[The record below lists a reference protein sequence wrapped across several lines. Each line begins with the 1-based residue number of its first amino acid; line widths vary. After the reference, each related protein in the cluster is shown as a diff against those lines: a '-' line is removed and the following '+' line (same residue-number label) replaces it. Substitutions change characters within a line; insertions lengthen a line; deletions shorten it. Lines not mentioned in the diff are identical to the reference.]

1 MIFKSYIYRLAV
13 RYFFSKD
20 SKTIVNRI
28 NGFAFLMIVAAS
40 CVLLIVLSAFAGL
53 KDFGLAYTSS
63 FDPDLKIIPETG
75 GYFILKD
82 EDLDK
87 IRGFDFVKEASPV
100 IEEKVVLSNE
110 LNSGATILK
119 GVNSDYHLLG
129 VLDSLSLIGV
139 FSPSKDNSLYLGADL
154 ASSLEVVMSE
164 DFSLLATAAK
174 KKNRSLFSFTPFNST
189 KLEIEGIYQISLDI
203 EKKYAFAPIKTVG
216 SLVGVNEKSYTSIEV
231 ITNGF
236 VSKESLNKEVKG
248 LFSSNVVVLDKQD
261 LNPALY
267 KMLNTENLAV
277 YLIFSLVALIAMFN
291 LVGSLTI
298 MMVEKK
304 KDLRVLKS
312 LGGKEGGFNKIFF
325 TLGVFTSTFGA
336 FLGIILAWVLVVVQ
350 NSYSFVLV
358 PGTSL
363 PYPISLTFMNVFIV
377 FSTIFFLGV
386 LTSAWST
393 SLRGK
398 P

>member
-75 GYFILKD
+75 RYFILKD

-312 LGGKEGGFNKIFF
+312 LGGKEGDFNKIFF
-325 TLGVFTSTFGA
+325 TLGIFTSTFGA
-336 FLGIILAWVLVVVQ
+336 FLGIIIAWVLVVVQ

>member
-40 CVLLIVLSAFAGL
+40 TVLLIVLSAFAGL

-63 FDPDLKIIPETG
+63 FDPDLKIVPETG
-75 GYFILKD
+75 SYFILKD

-87 IRGFDFVKEASPV
+87 IRSFGFVKEASPV

-119 GVNSDYHLLG
+119 GVDSDYHLLG

-174 KKNRSLFSFTPFNST
+174 KKTRSLFSFTPFNST

-231 ITNGF
+231 VTNGF
-236 VSKESLNKEVKG
+236 VSKESLSKEVKG
-248 LFSSNVVVLDKQD
+248 LFSSNIVVLDKQD

-312 LGGKEGGFNKIFF
+312 LGGKEGDFNKIFF
-325 TLGVFTSTFGA
+325 ALGVFTSTFGA
-336 FLGIILAWVLVVVQ
+336 FLGIILAWVAVVVQ
-350 NSYSFVLV
+350 NSYSLVLV

-377 FSTIFFLGV
+377 FSTIFFLGIV
-386 LTSAWST
+386 TSAWST

>member
-1 MIFKSYIYRLAV
+1 
-13 RYFFSKD
+13 
-20 SKTIVNRI
+20 
-28 NGFAFLMIVAAS
+28 
-40 CVLLIVLSAFAGL
+40 VLSAFAGL

-75 GYFILKD
+75 SYFILKD

-87 IRGFDFVKEASPV
+87 IRGFDFVKDASPV

-119 GVNSDYHLLG
+119 GVNDNYHLLG

-174 KKNRSLFSFTPFNST
+174 KKTRSLFSFSPFNST

-203 EKKYAFAPIKTVG
+203 EKKYAFAPIKTVR
-216 SLVGVNEKSYTSIEV
+216 SLVGTNENSYTSVEI

-236 VSKESLNKEVKG
+236 VGKEVLSKEIDGLLN
-248 LFSSNVVVLDKQD
+248 SPVVVLDKQD

-277 YLIFSLVALIAMFN
+277 YLIFSLVALISMFN

-304 KDLRVLKS
+304 KDLKILKS
-312 LGGKEGGFNKIFF
+312 LGGKEGDFNKIFF
-325 TLGVFTSTFGA
+325 TLGVFTSVFGA
-336 FLGIILAWVLVVVQ
+336 FLGIFIAWVVIVFQ
-350 NSYSFVLV
+350 NSYSLVVV
-358 PGTSL
+358 PGTSI
-363 PYPISLTFMNVFIV
+363 PYPISLTLINVFIV

-386 LTSAWST
+386 ITSAWST
-393 SLRGK
+393 RLRSK
-398 P
+398 T

>member
-1 MIFKSYIYRLAV
+1 MIFKSYIYRLAI

-40 CVLLIVLSAFAGL
+40 SVLLVVLSAFAGL

-75 GYFILKD
+75 SYFILKD
-82 EDLDK
+82 KDLDK
-87 IRGFDFVKEASPV
+87 IRGFDFVKDASPV

-119 GVNSDYHLLG
+119 GVNDNYHLLG

-174 KKNRSLFSFTPFNST
+174 KKTRSLFSFSPFNST

-203 EKKYAFAPIKTVG
+203 EKKYAFAPIKTVR
-216 SLVGVNEKSYTSIEV
+216 SLVGTNENSYTSVEI

-236 VSKESLNKEVKG
+236 VGKEILSKEIEGLLN
-248 LFSSNVVVLDKQD
+248 SAVVVLDKQD

-277 YLIFSLVALIAMFN
+277 YLIFSLVALISMFN

-304 KDLRVLKS
+304 KDLKILKS
-312 LGGKEGGFNKIFF
+312 LGGKEGDFNKIFF
-325 TLGVFTSTFGA
+325 TLGVFTSVFGA
-336 FLGIILAWVLVVVQ
+336 FLGIFIAWVVIVFQ
-350 NSYSFVLV
+350 NSYSLVVV
-358 PGTSL
+358 PGTSI
-363 PYPISLTFMNVFIV
+363 PYPISLTLINVFIV

-386 LTSAWST
+386 ITSAWST
-393 SLRGK
+393 RLRSK
-398 P
+398 T

>member
-40 CVLLIVLSAFAGL
+40 SVLLIVLSAFAGL

-63 FDPDLKIIPETG
+63 FDPDLKIVPETG
-75 GYFILKD
+75 SYFILKD

-87 IRGFDFVKEASPV
+87 IRSFDFVKEASPV

-119 GVNSDYHLLG
+119 GVDSDYHLLG

-174 KKNRSLFSFTPFNST
+174 KKTRSLFSFTPFNST

-203 EKKYAFAPIKTVG
+203 EKKYAFAPIKTVA
-216 SLVGVNEKSYTSIEV
+216 SLIGVGENSYTSIEV
-231 ITNGF
+231 VTNGF
-236 VSKESLNKEVKG
+236 VSKVSLSKEVKE
-248 LFSSNVVVLDKQD
+248 LFGSNVVVLDKQD

-312 LGGKEGGFNKIFF
+312 LGGKEGDFNKIFF

-336 FLGIILAWVLVVVQ
+336 FLGIVLAWVVVVVQ
-350 NSYSFVLV
+350 NSYSLVLV

-393 SLRGK
+393 RLRG
-398 P
+398 

>member
-40 CVLLIVLSAFAGL
+40 SVLLIVLSAFAGL

-63 FDPDLKIIPETG
+63 FDPDLKIVPETG
-75 GYFILKD
+75 SYFILKD
-82 EDLDK
+82 EGLDK
-87 IRGFDFVKEASPV
+87 IRSIGFVKEASPV

-119 GVNSDYHLLG
+119 GVDSDYHLLG

-174 KKNRSLFSFTPFNST
+174 KKTNSLFSFTPFNST

-203 EKKYAFAPIKTVG
+203 EKKYAFAPIKTVA
-216 SLVGVNEKSYTSIEV
+216 SLIGVGENSYTSIEV
-231 ITNGF
+231 VTNGF
-236 VSKESLNKEVKG
+236 VSKVSLSKEVKE
-248 LFSSNVVVLDKQD
+248 LFGSNVVVLDKQD

-304 KDLRVLKS
+304 KDLRILKS
-312 LGGKEGGFNKIFF
+312 LGGKEGDFNKIFF
-325 TLGVFTSTFGA
+325 TLGIFTSTFGA
-336 FLGIILAWVLVVVQ
+336 FLGIIIAWVLVVVQ

-393 SLRGK
+393 SLRGR

>member
-1 MIFKSYIYRLAV
+1 VIFKSYIYRLAV

-40 CVLLIVLSAFAGL
+40 AVLLIVLSAFAGL

-75 GYFILKD
+75 SYFILKD
-82 EDLDK
+82 EDLEK

-100 IEEKVVLSNE
+100 IEEKVILSNE

-139 FSPSKDNSLYLGADL
+139 FSPSKDNSLYMGADL
-154 ASSLEVVMSE
+154 ASSLEVVMSA

-174 KKNRSLFSFTPFNST
+174 KKTRSLFSFTPFNST

-203 EKKYAFAPIKTVG
+203 EKKYAFASLKTVG

-248 LFSSNVVVLDKQD
+248 LFGSNVVVLDKQD

-312 LGGKEGGFNKIFF
+312 LGGKEGDFNKIFF

-336 FLGIILAWVLVVVQ
+336 FLGIIIAWVLVVVQ

>member
-75 GYFILKD
+75 SYFILKD

-231 ITNGF
+231 ITKGF

-248 LFSSNVVVLDKQD
+248 LFGSNVVVLDKQD

-304 KDLRVLKS
+304 KDLRILKS
-312 LGGKEGGFNKIFF
+312 LGGKEGDFNKIFF

-336 FLGIILAWVLVVVQ
+336 FLGIIIAWVLVVVQ

>member
-154 ASSLEVVMSE
+154 ASSLEVVMSA

-174 KKNRSLFSFTPFNST
+174 KKTRSLFSFTPFNST

-216 SLVGVNEKSYTSIEV
+216 SLVGVNEKSYTSIEI

-248 LFSSNVVVLDKQD
+248 TEDINVDVG
-261 LNPALY
+261 
-267 KMLNTENLAV
+267 
-277 YLIFSLVALIAMFN
+277 IAK
-291 LVGSLTI
+291 GQ
-298 MMVEKK
+298 
-304 KDLRVLKS
+304 
-312 LGGKEGGFNKIFF
+312 NKLSF
-325 TLGVFTSTFGA
+325 TLRRTSK
-336 FLGIILAWVLVVVQ
+336 LKIRYRGIT
-350 NSYSFVLV
+350 N
-358 PGTSL
+358 
-363 PYPISLTFMNVFIV
+363 
-377 FSTIFFLGV
+377 
-386 LTSAWST
+386 
-393 SLRGK
+393 
-398 P
+398 

>member
-75 GYFILKD
+75 SYFVLKD

-87 IRGFDFVKEASPV
+87 IRGFNFVKEASPV

-129 VLDSLSLIGV
+129 ILDSLSLIGV

-312 LGGKEGGFNKIFF
+312 LGGKEGDFNKIFF
-325 TLGVFTSTFGA
+325 TLGIFTSTFGA
-336 FLGIILAWVLVVVQ
+336 FLGIIIAWVLVVVQ

-363 PYPISLTFMNVFIV
+363 PYPIYLTFMNVFIV

-393 SLRGK
+393 RLRGK

>member
-1 MIFKSYIYRLAV
+1 MIFKSYIYRLAT

-40 CVLLIVLSAFAGL
+40 SVLLVVLSAFAGL

-75 GYFILKD
+75 SYFILKD
-82 EDLDK
+82 KDLDK
-87 IRGFDFVKEASPV
+87 IRGFDFVKDASPV

-119 GVNSDYHLLG
+119 GVNNNYHLLG

-174 KKNRSLFSFTPFNST
+174 KKTRSLFSFSPFNST

-203 EKKYAFAPIKTVG
+203 EKKYAFAPIKTVR
-216 SLVGVNEKSYTSIEV
+216 SLVGTNENSYTSVEI

-236 VSKESLNKEVKG
+236 VGKEVLSKEIDGLLN
-248 LFSSNVVVLDKQD
+248 SPVVVLDKQD

-277 YLIFSLVALIAMFN
+277 YLIFSLVALISMFN

-304 KDLRVLKS
+304 KDLRILKS
-312 LGGKEGGFNKIFF
+312 LGGKEGDFNKIFF
-325 TLGVFTSTFGA
+325 TLGVFTSVFGA
-336 FLGIILAWVLVVVQ
+336 FLGIFIAWVVIVFQ
-350 NSYSFVLV
+350 NSYSLVVV
-358 PGTSL
+358 PGTSI
-363 PYPISLTFMNVFIV
+363 PYPISLTLINVFIV

-386 LTSAWST
+386 ITSAWST
-393 SLRGK
+393 RLRSK
-398 P
+398 T

>member
-40 CVLLIVLSAFAGL
+40 AVLLIVLSAFAGL

-75 GYFILKD
+75 SYFILKD

-119 GVNSDYHLLG
+119 GVDSDYHLLG

-174 KKNRSLFSFTPFNST
+174 KKTRSLFSFTPFNST

-248 LFSSNVVVLDKQD
+248 LFGSNVVVLDKQD

-312 LGGKEGGFNKIFF
+312 LGGKEGDFNKIFF
-325 TLGVFTSTFGA
+325 TLGIFTSTFGA
-336 FLGIILAWVLVVVQ
+336 FLGIIIAWVLVVVQ

-393 SLRGK
+393 SLRGR

>member
-40 CVLLIVLSAFAGL
+40 SVLLIVLSAFAGL

-63 FDPDLKIIPETG
+63 FDPDLKIVPETG
-75 GYFILKD
+75 SYFILKD
-82 EDLDK
+82 EGLDK
-87 IRGFDFVKEASPV
+87 IRSIGFVKEASPV

-119 GVNSDYHLLG
+119 GVDSDYHLLG

-174 KKNRSLFSFTPFNST
+174 KKTNSLFSFTPFNST

-203 EKKYAFAPIKTVG
+203 EKKYAFAPIKTVA
-216 SLVGVNEKSYTSIEV
+216 SLIGVGENSYTSIEV
-231 ITNGF
+231 VTNGF
-236 VSKESLNKEVKG
+236 VSKVSLSKEVKE
-248 LFSSNVVVLDKQD
+248 LFGSNVVVLDKQD

-312 LGGKEGGFNKIFF
+312 LGGKEGDFNKIFF

-336 FLGIILAWVLVVVQ
+336 FLGIILAWVAVVVQ
-350 NSYSFVLV
+350 NSYSLVLV

-393 SLRGK
+393 RLRGK

>member
-1 MIFKSYIYRLAV
+1 VIFKSYIYRLAV

-40 CVLLIVLSAFAGL
+40 TVLLIVLSAFAGL

-75 GYFILKD
+75 SYFILKD

-87 IRGFDFVKEASPV
+87 IRSFDFVKEASPV

-119 GVNSDYHLLG
+119 GVDSDYHLLG

-174 KKNRSLFSFTPFNST
+174 KKTRSLFSFTPFNST
-189 KLEIEGIYQISLDI
+189 KLEIEGLYQISLDI

-231 ITNGF
+231 VTNGF
-236 VSKESLNKEVKG
+236 VSKESLSKEVKG
-248 LFSSNVVVLDKQD
+248 LFGSNVVVLDKQD

-312 LGGKEGGFNKIFF
+312 LGGKEGDFNKIFF
-325 TLGVFTSTFGA
+325 ALGVFTSTFGA
-336 FLGIILAWVLVVVQ
+336 FLGIILAWVAVVVQ
-350 NSYSFVLV
+350 NSCSLVLV

-377 FSTIFFLGV
+377 FSTIFFLGIV
-386 LTSAWST
+386 TSAWST

>member
-139 FSPSKDNSLYLGADL
+139 FSPSKDSSLYLGADL

-312 LGGKEGGFNKIFF
+312 LGGKEGDFNKIFF
-325 TLGVFTSTFGA
+325 TLGIFTSTFGA
-336 FLGIILAWVLVVVQ
+336 FLGIIIAWVLVVVQ

>member
-1 MIFKSYIYRLAV
+1 MIFKSYIYRLAI

-40 CVLLIVLSAFAGL
+40 SVLLVVLSAFAGL

-63 FDPDLKIIPETG
+63 FDPDLKIIPKTG
-75 GYFILKD
+75 SYFILKD

-87 IRGFDFVKEASPV
+87 IRGFDFVKDASPV

-119 GVNSDYHLLG
+119 GVNNNYHLLG

-174 KKNRSLFSFTPFNST
+174 KKTRSLFSFSPFNST

-203 EKKYAFAPIKTVG
+203 EKKYAFAPIKTVR
-216 SLVGVNEKSYTSIEV
+216 SLVGTNENSYTSVEI

-236 VSKESLNKEVKG
+236 VGKEVLSKEIDGLLN
-248 LFSSNVVVLDKQD
+248 SPVVVLEKQD

-277 YLIFSLVALIAMFN
+277 YLIFSLVALISMFN

-304 KDLRVLKS
+304 KDLRILKS
-312 LGGKEGGFNKIFF
+312 LGGKEGDFNKIFF
-325 TLGVFTSTFGA
+325 TLGVFTSVFGA
-336 FLGIILAWVLVVVQ
+336 FLGIFIAWVVIVFQ
-350 NSYSFVLV
+350 NSYSLVVV
-358 PGTSL
+358 PGTSI
-363 PYPISLTFMNVFIV
+363 PYPISLTLINVFIV

-386 LTSAWST
+386 ITSAWST
-393 SLRGK
+393 RLRSK
-398 P
+398 T

>member
-1 MIFKSYIYRLAV
+1 MIFKSYIYRLAI

-40 CVLLIVLSAFAGL
+40 SVLLVVLSAFAGL

-75 GYFILKD
+75 SYFILKD
-82 EDLDK
+82 KDLDK
-87 IRGFDFVKEASPV
+87 IKGFDFVKDASPV

-119 GVNSDYHLLG
+119 GVNNNYHLLG

-174 KKNRSLFSFTPFNST
+174 KKTRSLFSFSPFNST

-203 EKKYAFAPIKTVG
+203 EKKYAFAPINTVS
-216 SLVGVNEKSYTSIEV
+216 SLVGINENSYTSVEI

-236 VSKESLNKEVKG
+236 VGKEVLSKEIDGLLN
-248 LFSSNVVVLDKQD
+248 SPVVVLDKQD

-277 YLIFSLVALIAMFN
+277 YLIFSLVALISMFN

-304 KDLRVLKS
+304 KDLRILKS
-312 LGGKEGGFNKIFF
+312 LGGKEGDFNKIFF
-325 TLGVFTSTFGA
+325 TLGVFTSVFGA
-336 FLGIILAWVLVVVQ
+336 FLGIFIAWVVIVFQ
-350 NSYSFVLV
+350 NSYSLVVV
-358 PGTSL
+358 PGTSI
-363 PYPISLTFMNVFIV
+363 PYPISLTLINVFIV

-386 LTSAWST
+386 ITSAWST
-393 SLRGK
+393 RLRSK
-398 P
+398 T

>member
-1 MIFKSYIYRLAV
+1 VIFKSYIYRLAV

-40 CVLLIVLSAFAGL
+40 SVLLIVLSAFAGL

-63 FDPDLKIIPETG
+63 FDPDLKIVPETG
-75 GYFILKD
+75 SYFILKD
-82 EDLDK
+82 EGLGK
-87 IRGFDFVKEASPV
+87 IRSIGFVKEASPV

-119 GVNSDYHLLG
+119 GVDSDYHLLG

-174 KKNRSLFSFTPFNST
+174 KKTNSLFSFTPFNST

-203 EKKYAFAPIKTVG
+203 EKKYAFAPIKTVA
-216 SLVGVNEKSYTSIEV
+216 SLIGVGENSYTSIEV
-231 ITNGF
+231 VTNGF
-236 VSKESLNKEVKG
+236 VSKVSLSKEVKE
-248 LFSSNVVVLDKQD
+248 LFGSNVVVLDKQD

-312 LGGKEGGFNKIFF
+312 LGGKEGDFNKIFF
-325 TLGVFTSTFGA
+325 TLGIFTSTFGA
-336 FLGIILAWVLVVVQ
+336 FLGIIIAWVLVVVQ

-363 PYPISLTFMNVFIV
+363 PYPISLTFINVFIV

>member
-1 MIFKSYIYRLAV
+1 VIFKSYIYRLAV

-40 CVLLIVLSAFAGL
+40 TVLLIVLSAFAGL

-75 GYFILKD
+75 SYFILKD

-139 FSPSKDNSLYLGADL
+139 FSPSKDNSLYLGVDL
-154 ASSLEVVMSE
+154 ASSLEVVMSA

-174 KKNRSLFSFTPFNST
+174 KKTRSLFSFTPFNST

-231 ITNGF
+231 ITKGF
-236 VSKESLNKEVKG
+236 VSKESLNKEVGG
-248 LFSSNVVVLDKQD
+248 LFGSNVVVLDKQD

-312 LGGKEGGFNKIFF
+312 LGGKEGDFNKIFF
-325 TLGVFTSTFGA
+325 TLGIFTSTFGA
-336 FLGIILAWVLVVVQ
+336 FLGIIIAWVLVVIQ

>member
-40 CVLLIVLSAFAGL
+40 TVLLIVLSAFAGL

-63 FDPDLKIIPETG
+63 FDPDLKIVPETG
-75 GYFILKD
+75 SYFILKD
-82 EDLDK
+82 EGLDK
-87 IRGFDFVKEASPV
+87 IRSIGFVKEASPV

-119 GVNSDYHLLG
+119 GVDSDYHLLG

-174 KKNRSLFSFTPFNST
+174 KKTRSLFSFTPFNST

-231 ITNGF
+231 VTNGF
-236 VSKESLNKEVKG
+236 VSKESLSKEVKG
-248 LFSSNVVVLDKQD
+248 LFGSNVVVLDKQD

-312 LGGKEGGFNKIFF
+312 LGGKEGDFNKIFF
-325 TLGVFTSTFGA
+325 ALGVFTSTFGA
-336 FLGIILAWVLVVVQ
+336 FLGIILAWVAVVVQ
-350 NSYSFVLV
+350 NSYSLVLV

-377 FSTIFFLGV
+377 FSTIFFLGIV
-386 LTSAWST
+386 TSAWST

>member
-1 MIFKSYIYRLAV
+1 MIFKSYIYRLAI

-40 CVLLIVLSAFAGL
+40 SVLLVVLSAFAGL

-75 GYFILKD
+75 SYFILKD
-82 EDLDK
+82 KDLDK
-87 IRGFDFVKEASPV
+87 IKGFDFVKDASPV

-119 GVNSDYHLLG
+119 GVNNNYHLLG

-174 KKNRSLFSFTPFNST
+174 KKTRSLFSFSPFNST

-203 EKKYAFAPIKTVG
+203 EKKYAFAPIKTLR
-216 SLVGVNEKSYTSIEV
+216 SLVGTNENSYTSVEI

-236 VSKESLNKEVKG
+236 VGKEVLSKEIDGLLN
-248 LFSSNVVVLDKQD
+248 SPVVVLDKQD

-277 YLIFSLVALIAMFN
+277 YLIFSLVALISMFN

-304 KDLRVLKS
+304 KDLRILKS
-312 LGGKEGGFNKIFF
+312 LGGKEGDFNKIFF
-325 TLGVFTSTFGA
+325 TLGVFTSVFGA
-336 FLGIILAWVLVVVQ
+336 FLGIFIAWVVIVFQ
-350 NSYSFVLV
+350 NSYSLVVV
-358 PGTSL
+358 PGTSI
-363 PYPISLTFMNVFIV
+363 PYPISLTLINVFIV

-386 LTSAWST
+386 ITSAWST
-393 SLRGK
+393 RLRSK
-398 P
+398 T

>member
-40 CVLLIVLSAFAGL
+40 TVLLIVLSAFAGL

-63 FDPDLKIIPETG
+63 FDPDLKIVPEIG
-75 GYFILKD
+75 SYFILKD

-87 IRGFDFVKEASPV
+87 IRSFGFVKEASPV

-119 GVNSDYHLLG
+119 GVDSDYHLLG

-174 KKNRSLFSFTPFNST
+174 KKTRSLFSFTPFNST

-231 ITNGF
+231 VTNGF
-236 VSKESLNKEVKG
+236 VSKESLSKEVKG
-248 LFSSNVVVLDKQD
+248 LFGSNVVVLDKQD

-312 LGGKEGGFNKIFF
+312 LGGKEGDFNKIFF
-325 TLGVFTSTFGA
+325 ALGVFTSTFGA
-336 FLGIILAWVLVVVQ
+336 FLGIILAWVAVVVQ
-350 NSYSFVLV
+350 NSYSLVLV

-377 FSTIFFLGV
+377 FSTIFFLGIV
-386 LTSAWST
+386 TSAWST

>member
-1 MIFKSYIYRLAV
+1 VIFKSYIYRLAV

-40 CVLLIVLSAFAGL
+40 TVLLIVLSAFAGL

-63 FDPDLKIIPETG
+63 FDPDLKIVPETG
-75 GYFILKD
+75 SYFILKD

-87 IRGFDFVKEASPV
+87 IRSFGFVKEASPV

-119 GVNSDYHLLG
+119 GVDSDYHLLG

-139 FSPSKDNSLYLGADL
+139 FSPSKDSSLYLGADL

-174 KKNRSLFSFTPFNST
+174 KKTRSLFSFTPFNST

-203 EKKYAFAPIKTVG
+203 EKKYAFAPIKTVR

-231 ITNGF
+231 VTNGF
-236 VSKESLNKEVKG
+236 VSKESLSKEVKG
-248 LFSSNVVVLDKQD
+248 LFDSNVVVLDKQD

-312 LGGKEGGFNKIFF
+312 LGGKEGDFNKIFF
-325 TLGVFTSTFGA
+325 ALGVFTSTFGA
-336 FLGIILAWVLVVVQ
+336 FLGIILALAVVVVQ
-350 NSYSFVLV
+350 RSYSLVLV

-363 PYPISLTFMNVFIV
+363 PYPISLTFMNVVIV
-377 FSTIFFLGV
+377 FSTIFFLGIV
-386 LTSAWST
+386 TSAWST

>member
-1 MIFKSYIYRLAV
+1 MIFKSYIYRLAI

-40 CVLLIVLSAFAGL
+40 SVLLVVLSAFAGL

-75 GYFILKD
+75 SYFILKD
-82 EDLDK
+82 KDLDK
-87 IRGFDFVKEASPV
+87 IRGFDFVKDASPV

-119 GVNSDYHLLG
+119 GVNNNYHLLG

-174 KKNRSLFSFTPFNST
+174 KKTRSLFSFSPFNST

-203 EKKYAFAPIKTVG
+203 EKKYAFAPIKTVR
-216 SLVGVNEKSYTSIEV
+216 SLVGTNENSYTSVEI

-236 VSKESLNKEVKG
+236 VGKEVLSKEIDGLLN
-248 LFSSNVVVLDKQD
+248 SPVVVLDKQD

-277 YLIFSLVALIAMFN
+277 YLIFSLVALISMFN

-304 KDLRVLKS
+304 KDLRILKS
-312 LGGKEGGFNKIFF
+312 LGGKEGDFNKIFF
-325 TLGVFTSTFGA
+325 TLGVFTSVFGA
-336 FLGIILAWVLVVVQ
+336 FLGIFIAWVVIVFQ
-350 NSYSFVLV
+350 NSYSLVVV
-358 PGTSL
+358 PGTSI
-363 PYPISLTFMNVFIV
+363 PYPISLTLINVFIV

-386 LTSAWST
+386 ITSAWST
-393 SLRGK
+393 RLRGR

>member
-40 CVLLIVLSAFAGL
+40 AVLLIVLSAFAGL

-75 GYFILKD
+75 SYFILKD
-82 EDLDK
+82 EDLEK

-100 IEEKVVLSNE
+100 IEEKVILSNE

-139 FSPSKDNSLYLGADL
+139 FSPSKDNSLYMGADL
-154 ASSLEVVMSE
+154 ASSLEVVMSA

-174 KKNRSLFSFTPFNST
+174 KKTRSLFSFTPFNST

-203 EKKYAFAPIKTVG
+203 EKKYAFAPLKTVG

-248 LFSSNVVVLDKQD
+248 LFGSNVVVLDKQD

-312 LGGKEGGFNKIFF
+312 LGGKEGDFNKIFF
-325 TLGVFTSTFGA
+325 TLGIFTSTFGA
-336 FLGIILAWVLVVVQ
+336 FQGIIIAWVLVVVQ

>member
-75 GYFILKD
+75 SYFVLKD

-87 IRGFDFVKEASPV
+87 IRGFNFVKEASPV

-129 VLDSLSLIGV
+129 ILDSLSLIGV

-277 YLIFSLVALIAMFN
+277 YLIFSLVALNAMFN

-312 LGGKEGGFNKIFF
+312 LGGKEGDFNKIFF
-325 TLGVFTSTFGA
+325 TLGIFTSTFGA
-336 FLGIILAWVLVVVQ
+336 FLGIIIAWVLVVVQ

-363 PYPISLTFMNVFIV
+363 PYPIYLTFMNVFIV

-393 SLRGK
+393 RLRGK

>member
-1 MIFKSYIYRLAV
+1 VIFKSYIYRLAV

-40 CVLLIVLSAFAGL
+40 AVLLIVLSAFAGL

-75 GYFILKD
+75 SYFILKD

-154 ASSLEVVMSE
+154 ASSLEVVMSA

-174 KKNRSLFSFTPFNST
+174 KKTRSLFSFTPFNST

-203 EKKYAFAPIKTVG
+203 EKKYAFAPLKTVG

-248 LFSSNVVVLDKQD
+248 LFGSNVVVLDKQD

-312 LGGKEGGFNKIFF
+312 LGGKEGDFNKIFF
-325 TLGVFTSTFGA
+325 TLGIFTSTFGA
-336 FLGIILAWVLVVVQ
+336 FLGIIIAWVLVVVQ

>member
-40 CVLLIVLSAFAGL
+40 AVLLIVLSAFAGL

-75 GYFILKD
+75 SYFVLND

-174 KKNRSLFSFTPFNST
+174 KKTRSLFSFTPFNST

-216 SLVGVNEKSYTSIEV
+216 SLVGVNQKSYTSLEV

-248 LFSSNVVVLDKQD
+248 LFGSNVVVLDKQD

-304 KDLRVLKS
+304 KDLQVLKS
-312 LGGKEGGFNKIFF
+312 LGGKEGDFNKIFF
-325 TLGVFTSTFGA
+325 TLGIFTSTFGA
-336 FLGIILAWVLVVVQ
+336 FLGIIIAWVLVVIQ
-350 NSYSFVLV
+350 NSSSFVLV

>member
-1 MIFKSYIYRLAV
+1 VIFKSYIYRLAI

-40 CVLLIVLSAFAGL
+40 SVLLVVLSAFAGL

-75 GYFILKD
+75 SYFILKD

-87 IRGFDFVKEASPV
+87 IRGFDFVKDASPV

-119 GVNSDYHLLG
+119 GVNNDYHLLG

-174 KKNRSLFSFTPFNST
+174 KKTRSLFSFSPFNST

-203 EKKYAFAPIKTVG
+203 EKKYAFAPIKTVR
-216 SLVGVNEKSYTSIEV
+216 SLVGTNENSYTSVEI

-236 VSKESLNKEVKG
+236 VGKEVLSKEIEGLLN
-248 LFSSNVVVLDKQD
+248 SAVVVLDKQD

-277 YLIFSLVALIAMFN
+277 YLIFSLVALISMFN

-304 KDLRVLKS
+304 KDLKILKS
-312 LGGKEGGFNKIFF
+312 LGGKEGDFNKIFF
-325 TLGVFTSTFGA
+325 TLGVFTSVFGA
-336 FLGIILAWVLVVVQ
+336 FLGIFIAWVVIVFQ
-350 NSYSFVLV
+350 NSYSLVVV
-358 PGTSL
+358 PGTSI
-363 PYPISLTFMNVFIV
+363 PYPISLTLINVFIV

-386 LTSAWST
+386 ITSAWST
-393 SLRGK
+393 RLRSK
-398 P
+398 T

>member
-1 MIFKSYIYRLAV
+1 VIFKSYIYRLAV

-75 GYFILKD
+75 SYFILKD

-312 LGGKEGGFNKIFF
+312 LGGKEGDFNKIFF
-325 TLGVFTSTFGA
+325 TLGIFTSTFGA
-336 FLGIILAWVLVVVQ
+336 FLGIIIAWVLVVVQ

>member
-1 MIFKSYIYRLAV
+1 MIFKSYIYRLAI

-40 CVLLIVLSAFAGL
+40 SVLLVVLSAFAGL

-75 GYFILKD
+75 SYFILKD
-82 EDLDK
+82 KDLDK
-87 IRGFDFVKEASPV
+87 IRGFDFVKDASPV

-119 GVNSDYHLLG
+119 GVNNNYHLLG

-174 KKNRSLFSFTPFNST
+174 KKTSSLFSFSPFNST

-203 EKKYAFAPIKTVG
+203 EKKYAFAPIKTVR
-216 SLVGVNEKSYTSIEV
+216 SLVGTNENSYTSVEI

-236 VSKESLNKEVKG
+236 VGKEVLSKEIDGLLN
-248 LFSSNVVVLDKQD
+248 SPVVVLDKQD

-277 YLIFSLVALIAMFN
+277 YLIFSLVALISMFN

-304 KDLRVLKS
+304 KDLRILKS
-312 LGGKEGGFNKIFF
+312 LGGKEGDFNKIFF
-325 TLGVFTSTFGA
+325 TLGVFTSVFGA
-336 FLGIILAWVLVVVQ
+336 FLGIFIAWVVIVFQ
-350 NSYSFVLV
+350 NSYSLVVV
-358 PGTSL
+358 PGTSI
-363 PYPISLTFMNVFIV
+363 PYPISLTLINVFIV

-386 LTSAWST
+386 ITSAWST
-393 SLRGK
+393 RLRGR

>member
-40 CVLLIVLSAFAGL
+40 AVLLIVLSAFAGL

-75 GYFILKD
+75 SYFILKD

-154 ASSLEVVMSE
+154 ASSLEVVMSA
-164 DFSLLATAAK
+164 DFSLLATATK
-174 KKNRSLFSFTPFNST
+174 KKTRSLFSFTPFNST

-248 LFSSNVVVLDKQD
+248 LFGSNVVVLDKQD

-312 LGGKEGGFNKIFF
+312 LGGKEGDFNKIFF

-336 FLGIILAWVLVVVQ
+336 FLGIIIAWVLVVVQ

-393 SLRGK
+393 RLRG
-398 P
+398 